1 MKKRKSMTDIEDII
15 QNLPD
20 DSYIKYYDD
29 DEEDFLTD
37 ISGYFQHIKEELP
50 SSSISKWEVEDKMII
65 RITNFLEE
73 KEDPITNGEDYYI
86 VMERLLNTPEQQEE
100 EE

>member
-50 SSSISKWEVEDKMII
+50 SSSISKWEVENKLVIK
-65 RITNFLEE
+65 ITNFL
-73 KEDPITNGEDYYI
+73 KEDPITNGENYYI
-86 VMERLLNTPEQQEE
+86 VMERLLNNPEQEDKE
-100 EE
+100 

>member
-50 SSSISKWEVEDKMII
+50 SSSISKWGVEDKLVIK
-65 RITNFLEE
+65 ITNFLKEE
-73 KEDPITNGEDYYI
+73 PITNGEDYYI
-86 VMERLLNTPEQQEE
+86 VMERLLNNPEQEDKE
-100 EE
+100 

>member
-1 MKKRKSMTDIEDII
+1 MKDIEEII

-50 SSSISKWEVEDKMII
+50 SSSISKWGVEDKLVIK
-65 RITNFLEE
+65 ITNFLKEE
-73 KEDPITNGEDYYI
+73 SITNDESYYI
-86 VMERLLNTPEQQEE
+86 IMERLQNNPEQEDKG
-100 EE
+100 

>member
-65 RITNFLEE
+65 RITNFIEDEE
-73 KEDPITNGEDYYI
+73 EPITNGEDYYI
-86 VMERLLNTPEQQEE
+86 VMERLLNNPEQEDKE
-100 EE
+100 

>member
-1 MKKRKSMTDIEDII
+1 MTDIEDII

-50 SSSISKWEVEDKMII
+50 SSSISKWGVEDKLVIK
-65 RITNFLEE
+65 ITNFLKEE
-73 KEDPITNGEDYYI
+73 SITNDESYYI
-86 VMERLLNTPEQQEE
+86 IMERLQNNPEQEDKG
-100 EE
+100 

>member
-1 MKKRKSMTDIEDII
+1 MTDIEDII

-65 RITNFLEE
+65 RITNFLEDE
-73 KEDPITNGEDYYI
+73 EDPITNGENYYI
-86 VMERLLNTPEQQEE
+86 VMERLLINPEQEDKE
-100 EE
+100 

>member
-1 MKKRKSMTDIEDII
+1 MTDIEDII

-65 RITNFLEE
+65 RITNFIEDE
-73 KEDPITNGEDYYI
+73 EDPITNGENYYI
-86 VMERLLNTPEQQEE
+86 VMERLLNNPEQEDKE
-100 EE
+100 

>member
-1 MKKRKSMTDIEDII
+1 MTDIEDII

-50 SSSISKWEVEDKMII
+50 SSSISKREVEDKMII
-65 RITNFLEE
+65 RITNFIEDE
-73 KEDPITNGEDYYI
+73 EDPITNGENYYI
-86 VMERLLNTPEQQEE
+86 VMERLLNNPEQEDKE
-100 EE
+100 